1 MVQPLKTTVPVYNN
15 KEKANTHAERR
26 NLDLQEI
33 NIGLI

>member
-1 MVQPLKTTVPVYNN
+1 MVQPLKQEYNN
-15 KEKANTHAERR
+15 KEKVNKHAERR